1 MIKTFNI
8 YGERNSGTN
17 FLYELISNNFDLK
30 GSVDK
35 KHSLVK
41 EYNKSEDHI
50 NFCII
55 RNLNDWIYSM
65 YLNPYHINNDYRGG
79 VKRYRPSRKKDVYT
93 FCNENVITN
102 LEDPSPYDINLSG
115 KYNLVEIRYLKYN
128 SYKNIT
134 NKVLV
139 NLDFLQKYKKNKVL
153 FLDSISKKYNLEK
166 KKYDGILKTVG
177 GQGSKKRYRS
187 TNFSKPFYPK
197 LKLTRLK
204 SYNEEI
210 ENEINNISFI
220 I

>member
-55 RNLNDWIYSM
+55 RNLNDWLCSTYQ
-65 YLNPYHINNDYRGG
+65 NPYHILGSHRIYL
-79 VKRYRPSRKKDVYT
+79 KIQKSIYT
-93 FCNENVITN
+93 FCNKNVITS
-102 LEDPSPYDINLSG
+102 LKDPSTYDINLG
-115 KYNLVEIRYLKYN
+115 EKYNLVEMRYLKYN

-139 NLDFLQKYKKNKVL
+139 NLDFLQHSDENKKEFLNFISEKY
-153 FLDSISKKYNLEK
+153 SLEK
-166 KKYDGILKTVG
+166 NDFNPTRKYTG
-177 GQGSKKRYRS
+177 GQGEGYFR
-187 TNFSKPFYPK
+187 TNVFYK
-197 LKLTRLK
+197 LKYPQIDFNKLK
-204 SYNEEI
+204 DYSEEI
-210 ENEINNISFI
+210 ENEINNLTYI
-220 I
+220 